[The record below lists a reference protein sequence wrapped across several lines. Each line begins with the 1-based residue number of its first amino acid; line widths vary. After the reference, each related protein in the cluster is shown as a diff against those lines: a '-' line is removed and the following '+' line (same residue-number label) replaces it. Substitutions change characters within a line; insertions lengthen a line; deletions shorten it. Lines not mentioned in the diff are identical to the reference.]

1 MIMDHHTLKLWKQHH
16 LNNTHFTQKFK
27 VQIIPE
33 ASYRK
38 DINVITTISPLRY
51 QYILVLQQGIFIAS
65 YMLSRLYKE
74 LPLNMLSI
82 RFLHLYKLPS
92 SQEKANKISLKLKK
106 GENTYTLCFAKA
118 RDMFT
123 LQLAQRKQGPFLS
136 IYLESQ
142 KVWYWVV
149 AFSVSFLTFQKL
161 LLHTDLLQL
170 LS

>member
-16 LNNTHFTQKFK
+16 LNNTHFTHKFK

-38 DINVITTISPLRY
+38 DINVITIISPLRY

-65 YMLSRLYKE
+65 YILSRLYKE

-123 LQLAQRKQGPFLS
+123 LQLAQRKQGPF
-136 IYLESQ
+136 
-142 KVWYWVV
+142 
-149 AFSVSFLTFQKL
+149 
-161 LLHTDLLQL
+161 
-170 LS
+170 